1 MDPCTRESGREVVNW
16 NILLLVLMLFFHQ
29 RGYVG
34 VSATDEGLTKVAVD
48 TVCCCMDTEME
59 EVDLC
64 MRESGRE
71 VVNWNILLLV
81 LMLFFHQRGYVGVS
95 ATDEGL
101 PKYCLCSYLSHFPA
115 LLAL

>member
-1 MDPCTRESGREVVNW
+1 
-16 NILLLVLMLFFHQ
+16 
-29 RGYVG
+29 
-34 VSATDEGLTKVAVD
+34 
-48 TVCCCMDTEME
+48 ME

-115 LLAL
+115 ILVMTHTCLFSHIIQGSDVQSTTVLQ